1 VWLEITNR
9 RRISLA
15 RSPRS
20 GVEHKGR
27 EEEDGE
33 EGKKPVV

>member
-1 VWLEITNR
+1 M
-9 RRISLA
+9 A
-15 RSPRS
+15 G
-20 GVEHKGR
+20 GVIVLRVRQREHKGR